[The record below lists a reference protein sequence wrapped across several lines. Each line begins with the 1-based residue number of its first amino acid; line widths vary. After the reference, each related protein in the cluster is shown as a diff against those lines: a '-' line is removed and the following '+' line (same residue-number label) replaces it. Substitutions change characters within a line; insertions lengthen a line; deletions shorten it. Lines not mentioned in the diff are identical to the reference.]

1 MKSTVIF
8 SVLTALFTALPA
20 LAAPTQAPTPAETCG
35 KLQEMLVDTQA
46 AQPSWNALEYAVI
59 DRGLKRKFVSLCEAE
74 GVASPQRQGRDSG
87 GRDGDSLAYGPGQPL
102 WENGRWFLPNGKEF
116 ADSLLQDA
124 AAQAPIL
131 GPFLAAHRRCAPG
144 CGYVSWGI
152 WGDKSHQQRRSCHN
166 SGQAIDIHAITC
178 GGTHKAL
185 SARFDQYVS
194 CMRGSLGVIYRS
206 ANHFSHAH
214 FQLHGCNMCSGLG
227 CGKGKVPSQ
236 PRPAPGDDEED
247 DSGQDEDSGQDDEGD
262 EEEEE

>member
-8 SVLTALFTALPA
+8 SVLTGLLTALPA
-20 LAAPTQAPTPAETCG
+20 LAAPELAPTPADACG
-35 KLQEMLVDTQA
+35 KLQEMLVETQA
-46 AQPSWNALEYAVI
+46 AQPSYNALEYALI
-59 DRGLKRKFVSLCEAE
+59 DRGLKQKFVSLCEGGE
-74 GVASPQRQGRDSG
+74 GEA
-87 GRDGDSLAYGPGQPL
+87 LAYEGGQPL
-102 WENGRWFLPNGKEF
+102 WKDGRWFLPDGREF
-116 ADSLLQDA
+116 SDSLLQDA

-227 CGKGKVPSQ
+227 CGGGRRGKEAP
-236 PRPAPGDDEED
+236 PRRSPRQDEED
-247 DSGQDEDSGQDDEGD
+247 YDQDEDSGDDE
-262 EEEEE
+262 